1 MNDTPDNRRAF
12 HRIFFEAPVTVI
24 SDHTPYKVHL
34 IDISLNGAL
43 ISHPDNLGC
52 EIGDKLQLEIELGDS
67 HHLIAMEASVSH
79 IEADH
84 VGLKREQI
92 DVDSISHLRRLVEL
106 NLGDS
111 EMLHRDMEHLIH
123 QPAVN

>member
-1 MNDTPDNRRAF
+1 MNDTTENRRAF
-12 HRIFFEAPVTVI
+12 HRIFFEAPVNMI
-24 SDHTPYKVHL
+24 ANNKSHKAHL

-43 ISHPDNLGC
+43 INNSDDWPLSK
-52 EIGDKLQLEIELGDS
+52 GDKVHLEIELGDS
-67 HHLIAMEASVSH
+67 HHLISMEASVSH
-79 IEADH
+79 IEEDH

-92 DVDSISHLRRLVEL
+92 DMESISHLRRLVEL

-123 QPAVN
+123 PTID

>member
-1 MNDTPDNRRAF
+1 MNDTTDNRRAF

-24 SDHTPYKVHL
+24 TDHTPYKAHL

-43 ISHPDNLGC
+43 ISHPDHLDC
-52 EIGDKLQLEIELGDS
+52 EIGDKVHLEIELGDS
-67 HHLIAMEASVSH
+67 HHLIAMEASISH
-79 IEADH
+79 IEEDH

-123 QPAVN
+123 QPAVD

>member
-1 MNDTPDNRRAF
+1 MNDTTENRRAF
-12 HRIFFEAPVTVI
+12 HRIFFDAPVKVI
-24 SDHTPYKVHL
+24 ADNQPFEAHL

-43 ISHPDNLGC
+43 IRKTEDLPFGI
-52 EIGDKLQLEIELGDS
+52 EDKVNLEIELGDS
-67 HHLIAMEASVSH
+67 HHLICMEASISH
-79 IEADH
+79 IEDDL

-92 DVDSISHLRRLVEL
+92 DMDSISHLRRLVEL

-123 QPAVN
+123 HPAID

>member
-1 MNDTPDNRRAF
+1 MNDTTDNRRAF

-24 SDHTPYKVHL
+24 KDHTPHKVHL

-43 ISHPDNLGC
+43 ISHSDELGC
-52 EIGDKLQLEIELGDS
+52 EVGDKVHLEIELGDS

-79 IEADH
+79 IENDH

-92 DVDSISHLRRLVEL
+92 DMESISHLRRLVEL

-123 QPAVN
+123 QPSVD

>member
-1 MNDTPDNRRAF
+1 MNDSTDNRRAF
-12 HRIFFEAPVTVI
+12 HRIFFEAPVTVN
-24 SDHTPYKVHL
+24 SHDSPYKAHL

-43 ISHPDNLGC
+43 ITHPDDLVC
-52 EIGDKLQLEIELGDS
+52 KIGDKLQLEIELGDS
-67 HHLIAMEASVSH
+67 DLLIVMEASVSH

>member
-1 MNDTPDNRRAF
+1 MNDTTDNRRAF
-12 HRIFFEAPVTVI
+12 HRIFFETPVTVI
-24 SDHTPYKVHL
+24 KNDTPHKVPL

-43 ISHPDNLGC
+43 IKNSDDLAF
-52 EIGDKLQLEIELGDS
+52 EVGDKVHLEIELGDS
-67 HHLIAMEASVSH
+67 QHLIAMEASISH
-79 IEADH
+79 LENDH

-92 DVDSISHLRRLVEL
+92 DMESISHLRRLVEL

-123 QPAVN
+123 QPSVD